1 MSRVTPDPII
11 SRLPVGEAVK
21 AQYGDWGDATATFDT
36 SYAYRYRLSRIWD
49 VSRSRVA
56 WIMLNPSRATAA
68 KVDPTINR
76 ILRFSKSWG
85 HGAAEVV
92 NLFALRVTDPTE
104 LKRHFDPV
112 GPRNDE
118 AIVAAVGSA
127 DRVVAAWGTRG
138 VMDGRDAVVTGLVR
152 RATAT
157 VEVLGLT
164 MAGHPR
170 HPLYVAKT
178 TQPYPWL
185 V

>member
-11 SRLPVGEAVK
+11 SRLPVGETVQV
-21 AQYGDWGDATATFDT
+21 QYGDWGDATATFDA
-36 SYAYRYRLSRIWD
+36 SNVYRYRLSRIWD
-49 VSRSRVA
+49 ASRSRIV
-56 WIMLNPSRATAA
+56 WIMLNPSSATAA
-68 KVDPTINR
+68 EVDPTINR
-76 ILRFSKSWG
+76 ILRFSKRWG

-92 NLFALRVTDPTE
+92 NLFALRATDPTV

-118 AIVAAVGSA
+118 AIMAAVGFA
-127 DRVVAAWGTRG
+127 DRVVVAWGTRG
-138 VMDGRDAVVTGLVR
+138 VLNRRDEVVAGLTR
-152 RATAT
+152 KATAT

-170 HPLYVAKT
+170 HPLYIAKT
-178 TQPYPWL
+178 TQPYPWM

>member
-1 MSRVTPDPII
+1 MA
-11 SRLPVGEAVK
+11 AV
-21 AQYGDWGDATATFDT
+21 
-36 SYAYRYRLSRIWD
+36 
-49 VSRSRVA
+49 
-56 WIMLNPSRATAA
+56 
-68 KVDPTINR
+68 
-76 ILRFSKSWG
+76 
-85 HGAAEVV
+85 GAAE
-92 NLFALRVTDPTE
+92 
-104 LKRHFDPV
+104 
-112 GPRNDE
+112 
-118 AIVAAVGSA
+118 
-127 DRVVAAWGTRG
+127 RVVAAWGTRG